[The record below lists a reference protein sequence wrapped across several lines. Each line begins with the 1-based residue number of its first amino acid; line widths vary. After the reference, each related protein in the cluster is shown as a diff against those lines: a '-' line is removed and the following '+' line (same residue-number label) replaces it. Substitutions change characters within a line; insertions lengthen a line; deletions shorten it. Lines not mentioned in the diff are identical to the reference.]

1 MLVALDGSPE
11 GEMILKHL
19 EGILPPR
26 ATLLLM
32 HVLPAPV
39 PSSTPEVAHL
49 LHLQEDAEEYL
60 ENVRER
66 FPRLRSKGIVETG
79 DPVERILSAAREED
93 VDALALTT
101 HARSGLTTLL
111 MGSVAR
117 KVVQRAGRPVLL
129 VRPDAP
135 LPRPLR
141 RILVPL
147 EGREGAETVLRAIA
161 PLAKETEATV
171 TLLHVLA
178 FPRVADPVTGFNPV
192 VLRPMELPAVAWIDD
207 LVELLTHHG
216 VRAEKSVLAG
226 EPEEVVLRECRNAD
240 LIALRTRGRGG
251 FARLILGSIA
261 EQVVKNSDRPA
272 LLFHRIEES

>member
-1 MLVALDGSPE
+1 M
-11 GEMILKHL
+11 
-19 EGILPPR
+19 
-26 ATLLLM
+26 LLLM
-32 HVLPAPV
+32 HVLPGPP

-66 FPRLRSKGIVETG
+66 FPRLRSKWIVETG
-79 DPVERILSAAREED
+79 DPVERILAAAREED

-101 HARSGLTTLL
+101 HARSGLTSLL

-117 KVVQRAGRPVLL
+117 KVVQRSGRPVLL

-135 LPRPLR
+135 VPRHLR
-141 RILVPL
+141 QIVVPL
-147 EGREGAETVLRAIA
+147 EGPEGAEIVLRAIA

-171 TLLHVLA
+171 TLLHVLPFA
-178 FPRVADPVTGFNPV
+178 RVADPVTGFNPI
-192 VLRPMELPAVAWIDD
+192 VLKPMELPTIAWIDP

-226 EPEEVVLRECRNAD
+226 EPEEVILRECRNAD
-240 LIALRTRGRGG
+240 LIALRTRGRSGL
-251 FARLILGSIA
+251 ARLVLGSIA

-272 LLFHRIEES
+272 LLFHRIEE